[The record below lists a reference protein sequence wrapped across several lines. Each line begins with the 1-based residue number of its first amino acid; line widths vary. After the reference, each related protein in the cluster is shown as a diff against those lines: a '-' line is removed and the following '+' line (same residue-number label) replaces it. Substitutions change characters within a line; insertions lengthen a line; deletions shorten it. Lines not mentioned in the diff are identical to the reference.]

1 MVSLFAKKKVFLS
14 GICSVICMMLCWKD
28 TLKYGIIFICG
39 LFNDDVSKSDYV
51 ASYDRVINE
60 W

>member
-1 MVSLFAKKKVFLS
+1 
-14 GICSVICMMLCWKD
+14 MMLCWKD